1 MRPILDQQREEASA
15 VETLIQRS
23 GCSAEFYA
31 LETCLGEHD
40 RNWSACQE
48 HVRAWKQCSQQ
59 PKPQGAAGETKK

>member
-1 MRPILDQQREEASA
+1 MRPAPQLEEASA

-48 HVRAWKQCSQQ
+48 HVRAWKRCSLQQ
-59 PKPQGAAGETKK
+59 PQPQPQPQPK